1 MDEQKTTKRI
11 LGEKLGELGRVS
23 LHNPEALKGISKAV
37 EKWRNT
43 AVLETEKDRENLYAT
58 PRTILGTEIPRKL
71 LYTPLDV
78 ANLDYER
85 DIGLSGVAPFTRG
98 IHANMFRG
106 KKPTVRQLCGFG
118 GPDDTNERIKFL
130 LEHGA
135 TGVNIVFDL
144 PTIQEYDSDD
154 PMSRGQV
161 GMGGVAIDSVEDM
174 EILFKAVPIDEISVS
189 IVSHYPTNTAI
200 LFPMYLVMAERRGIS
215 WDKLKGS
222 VQNDFV
228 MEGVVRG
235 APEFIPPAQCFKI
248 QCDNIE
254 FIRKN
259 VPEWNPITFN
269 GYNLRELG
277 TSVITETSVALA
289 NAIETLKEM
298 ISRGHNAD
306 WVAERLAFFWDVSND
321 FFVEIARIRAARR
334 LWCKIMTHRFDVKI
348 NRAAWMRCHAQT
360 SGLCL
365 SREEPM
371 NNVVRAAYHALAAVL
386 GGVQSLHVDSY
397 DEAYSVPTEAAM
409 LISLRTQQ
417 IIQEETAM
425 ATVVDPLGGSFYVE
439 ALTDE
444 IERMILDEIEEI
456 EEIGGIVRA
465 VDTGWLHKKVTAYIR
480 RDNDMVE
487 QGEIKIVG
495 RNYAKAADVQSP
507 AIDVFRYP
515 KGVAV
520 KRQQKLAKLR
530 GKRDNERVE
539 MCLKELHDACKREE
553 NILPYSIE
561 AARANATEGEIA
573 KVFKKAFG
581 LWKPPLY

>member
-1 MDEQKTTKRI
+1 MDDQKTTKQI
-11 LGEKLGELGRVS
+11 LEERLRDLGHIS
-23 LHNPEALKGISKAV
+23 LYNPKALKEISEAF

-43 AVLETEKDRENLYAT
+43 AVLETENDKKNLYVT
-58 PRTILGTEIPRKL
+58 PHTMLGTEIPRNL

-78 ANLDYER
+78 ANLDYKR
-85 DIGLSGVAPFTRG
+85 DIGLSGVDPFTRG
-98 IHANMFRG
+98 IHANMFRSR
-106 KKPTVRQLCGFG
+106 KPTVRQICGFG
-118 GPDDTNERIKFL
+118 GPDDTNKGIRFL

-135 TGVNIVFDL
+135 TGVNIVFDF

-161 GMGGVAIDSVEDM
+161 GMGGVAIDSVGDM
-174 EILFKAVPIDEISVS
+174 ETLFKDIPIDKISVS

-222 VQNDFV
+222 VQNDFI
-228 MEGVVRG
+228 MEGVVRS
-235 APEFIPPAQCFKI
+235 APELIPPYDCFKI

-277 TSVITETSVALA
+277 TSIITETSVALA

-298 ISRGHNAD
+298 IKRGHNAD
-306 WVAERLAFFWDVSND
+306 WVAERLAFFWNISND
-321 FFVEIARIRAARR
+321 FFVEIARIRAVRR
-334 LWCKIMTHRFDVKI
+334 LWCKIMRYRFDVKI

-371 NNVVRAAYHALAAVL
+371 NNVIRAAYHALAGVL

-425 ATVVDPLGGSFYVE
+425 TTVVDPLGGSFYVE
-439 ALTDE
+439 VLTDE

-456 EEIGGIVRA
+456 EEIGGIVKA
-465 VDTGWLHKKVTAYIR
+465 VDIGWLHKKIIAYMQHENAMI
-480 RDNDMVE
+480 E

-495 RNYAKAADVQSP
+495 RNYAEDANLESP
-507 AIDVFRYP
+507 AINVFRYP
-515 KGVAV
+515 KGVTM
-520 KRQQKLAKLR
+520 KKQQKLAKLKR
-530 GKRDNERVE
+530 ERDNEHVE
-539 MCLKELHDACKREE
+539 MCLKALQEACKRGE

-561 AARANATEGEIA
+561 AARANATEGEMA
-573 KVFKKAFG
+573 KVFRKAFG
-581 LWKPPLY
+581 LWKQPI